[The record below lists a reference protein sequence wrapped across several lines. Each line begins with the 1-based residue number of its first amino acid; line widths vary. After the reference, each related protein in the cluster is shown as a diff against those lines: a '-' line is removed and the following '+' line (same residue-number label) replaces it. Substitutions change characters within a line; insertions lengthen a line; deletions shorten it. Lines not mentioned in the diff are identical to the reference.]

1 MARAVDSVRQTH
13 AELEPA
19 ASARAQPAHPFIPF
33 GLALLLITCSIW
45 SIDVI
50 SPVLPEI
57 TDAFGLSAKSAGLIV
72 SFLFIGRLIGNL
84 PAVGLL
90 ERYGAPRTATFGGML
105 LGLGAVT
112 NMLAP
117 NVEALYLGRGLQGVG
132 VALLVN
138 AGLRSILVARPGR
151 GAAMTQYGLA
161 STMGSVLALVSSGV
175 IAGNAGWRAVFVLAT
190 ALGVALTLLP
200 LVGTRVTRQTS
211 RPVESSERT
220 PSIAVPLR
228 SYLIPLLMNFAI
240 FCNYSIWVILPL
252 YAQRR
257 FEATPAV
264 TANLLLV
271 ITFMHLAAAVPVSR
285 AIGRFGSANVL
296 VGSVVVAALG
306 TAGIV
311 LASSVWLLT
320 VPLLLYGA
328 GMVGSVNSAGDLVL
342 FRGGAGS
349 KAVGSLRQA
358 SDLGLVIGP
367 IVAGA
372 IADSFGFSAP
382 FVVFP
387 VLILAAALGVLLPRL
402 STPQRSM
409 ENA

>member
-1 MARAVDSVRQTH
+1 VSRTVDSAREIH

-19 ASARAQPAHPFIPF
+19 LNVRAQPAQPFISF
-33 GLALLLITCSIW
+33 GFALLLVTCSIW
-45 SIDVI
+45 SLDVI

-57 TDAFGLSAKSAGLIV
+57 ADTFGLSAKSAGLIV

-90 ERYGAPRTATFGGML
+90 ERYGAPRTATLGGVL
-105 LGLGAVT
+105 LGLGAAT

-117 NVEALYLGRGLQGVG
+117 NVEALYVGRGLQGVG

-161 STMGSVLALVSSGV
+161 STMGSVLAMVSSGA
-175 IAGNAGWRAVFVLAT
+175 IAGYAGWRAVFLLAT
-190 ALGVALTLLP
+190 VLGVLLTLLP
-200 LVGTRVTRQTS
+200 IVSTRVS
-211 RPVESSERT
+211 RRT
-220 PSIAVPLR
+220 PRLVETAPLVKSPAVPLR
-228 SYLIPLLMNFAI
+228 SYLTPLLMNFVI

-252 YAQRR
+252 YAERR
-257 FEATPAV
+257 FDATPAV
-264 TANLLLV
+264 TANLLLI

-285 AIGRFGSANVL
+285 AISRFGAGAVL
-296 VGSVVVAALG
+296 VGSVIVAALG
-306 TAGIV
+306 TGGIV
-311 LASSVWLLT
+311 LASTVWMLVL
-320 VPLLLYGA
+320 PLLLYGA
-328 GMVGSVNSAGDLVL
+328 GMVGAVNSAGDMVL
-342 FRGGAGS
+342 FRGGAGA

-358 SDLGLVIGP
+358 SDFGLVIGP

-372 IADSFGFSAP
+372 IADSFGFRAP

-387 VLILAAALGVLLPRL
+387 VLILGAALGVLVPQLRAPR
-402 STPQRSM
+402 RSIK
-409 ENA
+409 NA

>member
-1 MARAVDSVRQTH
+1 VSRTVDSGRDTH

-19 ASARAQPAHPFIPF
+19 SVHARSAHPFISF
-33 GLALLLITCSIW
+33 ELALLLVTCSIW

-50 SPVLPEI
+50 SPALPAI

-90 ERYGAPRTATFGGML
+90 ERYGAPRTAALGGMV

-117 NVEALYLGRGLQGVG
+117 NVGALYLGRGLQGIG

-138 AGLRSILVARPGR
+138 AGLRSILAARPGR
-151 GAAMTQYGLA
+151 GAAMTLYGLA

-175 IAGNAGWRAVFVLAT
+175 ITGNAGWRAVFMLAT
-190 ALGVALTLLP
+190 VLGVVLTLLP
-200 LVGTRVTRQTS
+200 LVGMRRTR
-211 RPVESSERT
+211 RT
-220 PSIAVPLR
+220 PRPIEPSDPVPSAAVPLR
-228 SYLIPLLMNFAI
+228 SYLVPLLMNFVI

-285 AIGRFGSANVL
+285 AISRFGSAYVL
-296 VGSVVVAALG
+296 VGSVVVAAVG
-306 TAGIV
+306 TAGIA
-311 LASSVWLLT
+311 LASSVWLLV

-367 IVAGA
+367 LVAGA
-372 IADSFGFSAP
+372 IADGFGFSAP

-387 VLILAAALGVLLPRL
+387 ILILAAALGVVLPQLHAPR
-402 STPQRSM
+402 RSM
-409 ENA
+409 ERV